1 MFQSRRHDLPRPVYL
16 ATGALLLVAACGAS
30 ANPSTVTTPVSTPSA
45 APTLAVTVAPTSGAT
60 PSPVAVDLVVR
71 VSSTGE
77 RSKML
82 VGKDGLTLYTNAKDP
97 IAGTTCVDACAT
109 TWPPLTIQ
117 ATDSMATG
125 PGVPGTLGS
134 FARPDGAIQV
144 MYNGKALYYYSE
156 DHPCKTSDSACGD
169 VFGQAVDNIWYAA
182 TP

>member
-1 MFQSRRHDLPRPVYL
+1 MFQSRRHGLPRPISL
-16 ATGALLLVAACGAS
+16 AAGAVMLVAACGAS
-30 ANPSTVTTPVSTPSA
+30 AQPSTVTTPVSTPSA
-45 APTLAVTVAPTSGAT
+45 GPTVAATLAPTQGST
-60 PSPVAVDLVVR
+60 PSPVAADLVVR

-82 VGKDGLTLYTNAKDP
+82 VGKDGRTLYTNSKDP
-97 IAGTTCVDACAT
+97 TAGTTCVDACAT

-117 ATDSMATG
+117 PGDTMATG

-134 FARPDGAIQV
+134 FARPDGTMQV
-144 MYNGKALYYYSE
+144 TYNGKALYYYSK
-156 DHPCKTSDSACGD
+156 DQPCKTSDSACGD